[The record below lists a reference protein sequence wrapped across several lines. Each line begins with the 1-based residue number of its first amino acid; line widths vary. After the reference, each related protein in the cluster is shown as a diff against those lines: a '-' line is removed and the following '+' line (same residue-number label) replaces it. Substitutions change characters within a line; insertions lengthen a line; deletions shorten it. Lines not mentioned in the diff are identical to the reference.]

1 MNYILAAQAAGSSNP
16 LAIHNIGHVADNDE
30 IETKH
35 QPGSMVQAGLAQQAH
50 ASQGGHGQPAHALQ
64 PHQQV
69 RDGSRHSTLPLICN
83 VKMRIWN
90 KIP

>member
-1 MNYILAAQAAGSSNP
+1 MNYILAAQVAGSSNP

-64 PHQQV
+64 PHHQV
-69 RDGSRHSTLPLICN
+69 RNGSRHST
-83 VKMRIWN
+83 
-90 KIP
+90 